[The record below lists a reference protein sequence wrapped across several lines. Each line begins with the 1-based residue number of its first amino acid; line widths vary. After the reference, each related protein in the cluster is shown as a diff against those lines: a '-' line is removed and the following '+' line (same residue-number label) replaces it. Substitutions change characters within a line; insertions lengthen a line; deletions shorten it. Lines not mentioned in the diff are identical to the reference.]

1 MTKYFAPA
9 KLRALHA
16 RWNNSDARERANA
29 QPYLIELC
37 HALGVDPPQPAG
49 TGYEFE
55 FPVRVI
61 GRDDGVEACN
71 FIDLYKEDCFVLEA
85 KQQERGRP
93 NDLLLQRAFGQAQ
106 AYARA
111 LPGEQ
116 PPYLLVLDVGRT
128 LIVWYRWQRT
138 YGSFATG
145 RSINLADLADLP
157 EDVELLRDI
166 WENPARRNPH
176 TRAKQVTEE
185 IAGKLAS
192 LARNLEDRGYDPE
205 RVARFMIRCVFT
217 MFAED
222 TELLPERFF
231 RQAVQAGVKRP
242 ADFVENV
249 EELWRAMDLGGRFY
263 FQRLLR
269 FNGHF
274 FHESEALPLNSTDLA
289 LLLNATTAAWRQ
301 VEPAIFGT
309 LLVRALDPA
318 ERHRLGAE
326 YTPRSYVEQIVRVTI
341 EEPVREWWTPVQ
353 AEVLQLCDTAD
364 KKLAKQQRDRDHAV
378 KQLRDFHLRLR
389 SIQVLDPACGSGNFL
404 YVALH
409 SLKRIEREVLRT
421 IEQISGQ
428 LDLEMEGIGP
438 WQFHGIEVKPWA
450 REIAELTLWIGYHQ
464 FWSQHY
470 PGTCPPEPLLK
481 QTGTLEMRDAVLEW
495 TERKE
500 DPSRSRPDPTPC
512 IPHKVTGR
520 MVPDPTARRPYQMH
534 LNARATAWPQSH
546 FIIGNPPYLGQTNQ
560 REVFGD
566 GYVDALRA
574 AYQDLPD
581 NVDYVMY
588 WWHRAAELVASGEVL
603 RAGLITTNSIVQ
615 PQNRPVIER
624 ARSNGV
630 DICWAVADHPWVDES
645 GAADVRVALTVL
657 MKNSPLAVLATVDDT
672 GRIVRETVVD
682 RLNSDLTAHADVAAA
697 SSVPLRAND
706 GLSSPG
712 CKLHGAGFALRTDEA
727 QKLLVA
733 EPQHRRVIRPYRNG
747 RDIASRSRGL
757 YVIDFGLLEEQEARR
772 YPVLYDMVRSRVKPE
787 RDANARASY
796 GRFWWRFGEPRR
808 EFRLAL
814 SGLPRFIAT
823 PETAKHRYFVFL
835 DSDVAP
841 DNSLVCVASDDPFHL
856 GVLSSSLH
864 VYWANAAGGRLG
876 IGNDPRYTKT
886 RCFDPFPFPD
896 PGPELRKRI
905 ADLAEQLD
913 RHRWGAQIR
922 DQTLTLTGMYN
933 VLEKLRDGSKLDS
946 AERATHDVGAC
957 GVLLDLHTE
966 LDRAV
971 AEAYGW
977 EWPMD
982 EEDILARLVAL
993 HDDRINEEQRE
1004 YVRWLRPDYQSAG
1017 SLFPS
1022 APLPPIS
1029 QSPEVPKIPIQQAW
1043 PNATKE
1049 QIAALLAVIAREPL
1063 SIEEAVARF
1072 EGARPSVIA
1081 NHLETLS
1088 WMGEVRKGLQE
1099 RYHATRFLMLRHQR
1113 ASRHPRGRWP
1123 SQTLLV
1129 PRNTVQRVDRRNG
1142 GSVPSSSKA

>member
-1 MTKYFAPA
+1 MKSFDPV
-9 KLRALHA
+9 KLRALDA
-16 RWNNSDARERANA
+16 RWNSSSARERANA

-37 HALGVDPPQPAG
+37 DALGVDPPQPAG
-49 TGYEFE
+49 AGYEFE
-55 FPVRVI
+55 YPVRVI

-71 FIDLYKEDCFVLEA
+71 FIDLYKDGCFVLEA

-93 NDLLLQRAFGQAQ
+93 NELLLQRAFGQAQ

-116 PPYLLVLDVGRT
+116 PPYLLVLDIGRT
-128 LIVWYRWQRT
+128 LIVWDRWQGT

-145 RSINLADLADLP
+145 RAINLPNLANLP

-185 IAGKLAS
+185 IAEKLAN
-192 LARNLEDRGYDPE
+192 LARTLEDRGYDPE

-231 RQAVQAGVKRP
+231 RRAIQAGIKRP
-242 ADFVENV
+242 VDFVENV
-249 EELWRAMDLGGRFY
+249 EELWRAMDKGGRFY

-274 FHESEALPLNSTDLA
+274 FHESEALPLNPADLT
-289 LLLNATTAAWRQ
+289 LLLNASTAGWRH

-326 YTPRSYVEQIVRVTI
+326 YTPRSYVEQIIRATI
-341 EEPVREWWTPVQ
+341 EEPVREWWTSVQ
-353 AEVLQLCDTAD
+353 AEVLQLCDPMG
-364 KKLAKQQRDRDHAV
+364 KKPAIQQRDREHAV
-378 KQLRDFHLRLR
+378 KQLRDFHQRLR
-389 SIQVLDPACGSGNFL
+389 STQVLDPACGSGNFL

-495 TERKE
+495 TELQE
-500 DPSRSRPDPTPC
+500 DPSRSRPDPTPR
-512 IPHKVTGR
+512 IPHEVTGR
-520 MVPDPTARRPYQMH
+520 MVPDPTARRAYQLH
-534 LNARATAWPQSH
+534 LNARATEWPRAL
-546 FIIGNPPYLGQTNQ
+546 FIIGNPPYMGQANQ
-560 REVFGD
+560 REAFGD

-574 AYQDLPD
+574 AYPDLPD

-588 WWHRAAELVASGEVL
+588 WWHRAAELVASGKVL
-603 RAGLITTNSIVQ
+603 RAGFITTNSIVQ

-624 ARSNGV
+624 ARRAGV

-645 GAADVRVALTVL
+645 GAADVRVALTVM
-657 MKNSPLAVLATVDDT
+657 MKNSPLAILATVDNT
-672 GRIVRETVVD
+672 GRIVRETAVD
-682 RLNSDLTAHADVAAA
+682 KLNSDLTAHADVAGA
-697 SSVPLRAND
+697 SSVPLRANE

-712 CKLHGAGFALRTDEA
+712 FKLHGAGFTLRTDEA
-727 QKLLVA
+727 QKLLTA
-733 EPQHRRVIRPYRNG
+733 EPQHQRVIRKYLNG

-757 YVIDFGLLEEQEARR
+757 YVVDFGLLEEQEARR
-772 YPVLYDMVRSRVKPE
+772 FPVLFDIVRSRVKPE

-823 PETAKHRYFVFL
+823 PETAKHRYFIFV
-835 DSDVAP
+835 DADVAP
-841 DNSLVCVASDDPFHL
+841 DNSIVCVASDDAFHL
-856 GVLSSSLH
+856 GVLSSSIH
-864 VYWANAAGGRLG
+864 VYWSNAAGGRLG

-896 PGPELRKRI
+896 ASPELRTRI
-905 ADLAEQLD
+905 AEIAEQLD
-913 RHRWGAQIR
+913 RHRWGALIR
-922 DQTLTLTGMYN
+922 DQTVTLTGMYN
-933 VLEKLRDGSKLDS
+933 VVEKLRTGSPLDA
-946 AERATHDVGAC
+946 AERATHDLGAC
-957 GVLLDLHTE
+957 GVLLDLHDE
-966 LDRAV
+966 LDTAV
-971 AEAYGW
+971 AKAYGW
-977 EWPMD
+977 QWPMD
-982 EEDILARLVAL
+982 REEVLDRLVAL
-993 HDDRINEEQRE
+993 HDDRLNEERNE
-1004 YVRWLRPDYQSAG
+1004 NVRWLRPDYQAAG
-1017 SLFPS
+1017 SLFSSVLPQS
-1022 APLPPIS
+1022 APHTAEEPA
-1029 QSPEVPKIPIQQAW
+1029 IPVQQAW
-1043 PNATKE
+1043 PSATKE
-1049 QIAALLAVIAREPL
+1049 QIAALLAAIACEPL
-1063 SIEEAVARF
+1063 SIEEAVAKF
-1072 EGARPSVIA
+1072 EGARSSVVA
-1081 NHLETLS
+1081 HHLETLS

-1099 RYHATRFLMLRHQR
+1099 RYHATRRLTLRQRR
-1113 ASRHPRGRWP
+1113 ASHNPGGRWP
-1123 SQTLLV
+1123 SQS
-1129 PRNTVQRVDRRNG
+1129 RVRSSQHIPTG
-1142 GSVPSSSKA
+1142 G